1 MAKVKVRGTVSRVSA
16 WKQDD
21 PDKAGFSFDLK
32 DEAEYGKS
40 WRVTGKGKPPAANG
54 DTLTVMGE
62 PQVKME
68 IWGAT
73 SSDRVASAPAD
84 TIAEEDIPF

>member
-21 PDKAGFSFDLK
+21 PEKAGFSFDLK

-40 WRVTGKGKPPAANG
+40 WRVTGRASPPQPTA
-54 DTLTVMGE
+54 TRSRFMGE

-73 SSDRVASAPAD
+73 SSDRVAFRSC
-84 TIAEEDIPF
+84 